1 MYKRQVLLIGG
12 RLFKMAGSLVGTFG
26 KVGKAIGSIGKKTK
40 GMSAPLKEGSSV
52 MSAAAK
58 NALGFGI
65 GFAAAA
71 AGVWILVQAAKEH
84 AADVYKRQGYAIADA
99 AAADAVVS
107 IKINA

>member
-1 MYKRQVLLIGG
+1 MQKNIVKWVGIAATAGPVLLIGG

-58 NALGFGI
+58 NALGFRNRIRGRSRRRVDI
-65 GFAAAA
+65 SKSSQRNS
-71 AGVWILVQAAKEH
+71 LQRDQE
-84 AADVYKRQGYAIADA
+84 RR
-99 AAADAVVS
+99 
-107 IKINA
+107 